1 MQDVTGNFENVYYKK
16 VTDIEKYILHA
27 IKLFNYLLWNTFRQK
42 PSTDLLKKTQEQVDE
57 LVEILHD
64 NVGKA
69 LERGE
74 KISDLEVIS
83 ENLERGASEFKTAAV
98 VVKRN
103 EWRKHMK
110 TKLVFAALCAILLL
124 IIIRKC
130 MIYSD

>member
-1 MQDVTGNFENVYYKK
+1 M
-16 VTDIEKYILHA
+16 
-27 IKLFNYLLWNTFRQK
+27 
-42 PSTDLLKKTQEQVDE
+42 LKKTQEQVDE

-74 KISDLEVIS
+74 KLSDLEVIS

-110 TKLVFAALCAILLL
+110 TKLVFTALCAILLL

-130 MIYSD
+130 ILYND

>member
-27 IKLFNYLLWNTFRQK
+27 IKLFYYLLWNTFRQK

-124 IIIRKC
+124 IIIGKC
-130 MIYSD
+130 MLYSD